1 MNQTIIKGGL
11 IVDPSQRDRDM
22 FRSRAFGDAPNP
34 PWLKPEDAAAVGDVL
49 IRDGRIAAVELSID
63 PPEGAAV
70 IDAGGMVV
78 SPGFIDLHCH
88 LREPGFEYKETIATG
103 TRAAAKGGF
112 TTVCAMPNTEPTMH
126 TRATVEYVLDRA
138 RADAAVRVLPIG
150 CVTKNSAGA
159 ELAEMAELAEA
170 GCVAFSDDGHPVAD
184 ANIMRQALAYAAGL
198 GLPIINHCETPD
210 LFRGA
215 HMNEGWVSN
224 RLGIRGAPNSAEDT
238 MVARDIA
245 LARLTGG
252 RIHIA
257 HLSTAG
263 ALDLVRQAKRSGV
276 NATCEATPHHLT
288 LTDEAVMGNPAGG
301 RYDPLGTAAYDTAAK
316 VNPPLRVHEDVEAL
330 VAGLADGAID
340 AIATDH
346 APHGRVDKLCAFEEA
361 AMGISVLETAL
372 GSAMSLAH
380 SGRVSLSRLIESLTW
395 APAKFLSRP
404 DLGSLAPGSEAD
416 VTIIAPNAE
425 WTVDAESFISKG
437 KNTPLNGAT
446 LKGRAALTI
455 AGGAVVYDGRE
466 QS

>member
-1 MNQTIIKGGL
+1 MNQTIIIKGGL
-11 IVDPSQRDRDM
+11 IADPSQRGRGM
-22 FRSRAFGDAPNP
+22 FR
-34 PWLKPEDAAAVGDVL
+34 AAAADSEHGGAAVVGDVL
-49 IRDGRIAAVELSID
+49 IRDGEIAAVELSID

-103 TRAAAKGGF
+103 TRAAAAGGF
-112 TTVCAMPNTEPTMH
+112 TTVCAMPNTDPTMH
-126 TRATVEYVLDRA
+126 TRATVEYVLERA
-138 RADAAVRVLPIG
+138 RTDAAIRVLPIG

-170 GCVAFSDDGHPVAD
+170 GCIGFSDDGHPVAD

-224 RLGIRGAPNSAEDT
+224 RLGLRGAPNSAEDT
-238 MVARDIA
+238 MVARDIE

-252 RIHIA
+252 RVHAA

-263 ALDLVRQAKRSGV
+263 SLDLIRRAKREGV
-276 NATCEATPHHLT
+276 AATCEVTPHHLT
-288 LTDEAVMGNPAGG
+288 LTDEAVMGDPCAGPF
-301 RYDPLGTAAYDTAAK
+301 DPLGTAAYDTSAK
-316 VNPPLRVHEDVEAL
+316 VNPPLRTTADVDAL
-330 VAGLADGAID
+330 IEGLADGTID

-372 GSAMSLAH
+372 GSVLSLAH
-380 SGRVSLSRLIESLTW
+380 DGRVPLMRIIESLTI
-395 APAKFLSRP
+395 APAEFLRRS
-404 DLGSLAPGSEAD
+404 DLGSLKPGSAAD
-416 VTIIAPNAE
+416 VAIFNPNAE

-437 KNTPLNGAT
+437 KNSPLHGAT
-446 LKGRAALTI
+446 LKGRVMMTI
-455 AGGAVVYDGRE
+455 ANGEIVYDGMGRKP
-466 QS
+466 

>member
-1 MNQTIIKGGL
+1 MSQTIIIKGGL
-11 IVDPSQRDRDM
+11 IADPSQRGRGM
-22 FRSRAFGDAPNP
+22 FR
-34 PWLKPEDAAAVGDVL
+34 AAAADNGHGGAAVVGDVL
-49 IRDGRIAAVELSID
+49 IRDGEIATVELSID

-103 TRAAAKGGF
+103 TRAAAAGGF
-112 TTVCAMPNTEPTMH
+112 TTVCAMPNTDPTMH
-126 TRATVEYVLDRA
+126 TRATVEYVLERA
-138 RADAAVRVLPIG
+138 RADAAIRVLPIG

-170 GCVAFSDDGHPVAD
+170 GCIGFSDDGNPVAD

-224 RLGIRGAPNSAEDT
+224 RLGLRGAPNSAEDT
-238 MVARDIA
+238 MVARDIE

-252 RIHIA
+252 RVHAA

-263 ALDLVRQAKRSGV
+263 ALDLIRRAKREGV
-276 NATCEATPHHLT
+276 AATCEVTPHHLT
-288 LTDEAVMGNPAGG
+288 LTDEAVMGDPCAGPFA
-301 RYDPLGTAAYDTAAK
+301 PLGTAAYDTNAK
-316 VNPPLRVHEDVEAL
+316 VNPPLRTTADMDAL
-330 VAGLADGAID
+330 IEGLADGTID

-372 GSAMSLAH
+372 GSVLSLAH
-380 SGRVSLSRLIESLTW
+380 AGRVPLMRIIESLTS
-395 APAKFLSRP
+395 APAEFLGRS
-404 DLGSLAPGSEAD
+404 DLGSLKPGSAAD
-416 VTIIAPNAE
+416 VAVFDPDAE

-437 KNTPLNGAT
+437 KNSPLHGAT
-446 LKGRAALTI
+446 LKGRVMMTI
-455 AGGAVVYDGRE
+455 AGGEIVYDMMGERHE
-466 QS
+466 SDI